1 MALMRREPPGH
12 LGERGGLHRDHHDI
26 LYSELGGVAGGLQ
39 ALDERRGTG
48 HPVRP
53 PRRFRCVRVTWSDLT
68 SSGGVRY
75 PQASAPSWR

>member
-1 MALMRREPPGH
+1 MGLAGREASGAVEEDRVGQVEERR
-12 LGERGGLHRDHHDI
+12 R
-26 LYSELGGVAGGLQ
+26 ELGGVVGGLQ
-39 ALDERRGTG
+39 ALDERRGPG

-53 PRRFRCVRVTWSDLT
+53 PRRFRWVRVTWSDLT